1 MDLRIDMI
9 SFSKTIEVEEPR
21 FILTLTEE
29 EAKELLAVTGALAP
43 YPESNPKG
51 PSVTT
56 PIYNQLSHLF
66 DDRGYE
72 YCDRRRVRMVG
83 TIPTW
88 EVNTS
93 LQGE

>member
-1 MDLRIDMI
+1 MEVHIDTI
-9 SFSKTIEVEEPR
+9 SKMVEVEEPR
-21 FILTLTEE
+21 FILTMTEE
-29 EAKELLAVTGALAP
+29 EAKELFAVTGALAP
-43 YPESNPKG
+43 YPGSNPKG

>member
-1 MDLRIDMI
+1 MEVHIDTI
-9 SFSKTIEVEEPR
+9 SKMVEVEEPR
-21 FILTLTEE
+21 FILTMTEE

-88 EVNTS
+88 E
-93 LQGE
+93 GE